1 MLCQDTVHPEEA
13 RVTLA
18 GLPRRCKL
26 ARGGSLLL
34 GSRSSG
40 RVSLCTGR
48 QDSPSTQRPESKNA
62 LIFATLAFPHI
73 RSARSPTCQSM
84 VLLGFS
90 QAPRGEWDQMQADVI
105 EVFFWEN
112 TVSGQSSSLDNLTL
126 LLLKQSDLFQLFFSP
141 SFLDLNSKDFDIFPK

>member
-1 MLCQDTVHPEEA
+1 
-13 RVTLA
+13 
-18 GLPRRCKL
+18 
-26 ARGGSLLL
+26 
-34 GSRSSG
+34 
-40 RVSLCTGR
+40 
-48 QDSPSTQRPESKNA
+48 
-62 LIFATLAFPHI
+62 
-73 RSARSPTCQSM
+73 M